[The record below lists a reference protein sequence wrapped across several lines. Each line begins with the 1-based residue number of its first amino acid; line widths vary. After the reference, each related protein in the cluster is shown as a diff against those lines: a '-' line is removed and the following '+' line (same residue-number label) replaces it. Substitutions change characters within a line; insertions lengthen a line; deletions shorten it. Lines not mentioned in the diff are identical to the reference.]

1 MSNMFSID
9 FSVNTNVLP
18 KGLAWYA
25 KRLSVMG
32 PGEIMHRVR
41 EGIAMQSLQL
51 QYRLSKSATAQHYGP
66 QDIPRHQFCGGFEQ
80 QLPKLPWQFDIDQQE
95 IARLLRGTISALS
108 HEWTWRP
115 DAAVWHEAPD
125 TKQAWPQ
132 IFFHRIPY
140 REGNPY
146 GDIRIAWEPSRLQHL
161 VTLALYAQQAPP
173 DGRRRAVE
181 LIETQLLSWVTAN
194 PPLTGIHYVSVMECA
209 LRLLAVCHTLDL
221 VRPWLTQPEKIWAGL
236 LNLVASHAELIR
248 RRVSGH
254 SSSGNH
260 TIAEAAGLIYA
271 GLLFPKME
279 LAERWLAYGLY
290 LLEQEAPHQI
300 RQDGG
305 GREEAIWYLRF
316 ISDLYGLVIE
326 LLRHHQQ
333 LSPQKLVQA
342 SERSHTF
349 LHAMMRPGDGALPY
363 VGDGDSGYALS
374 PFLRFVPIPVESV
387 PGLTSFHLSGFSILR
402 GRNQERLLFDHGEL
416 GMAPCYAHGHADAL
430 SVQLEI
436 GRQEILID
444 PGTFS
449 YTGHPDWRQYFRS
462 TRAHNTVTVDG
473 RDQAVQETSF
483 LWSQPFE
490 THLIYRDE
498 TPEGKIT
505 VLARHYAY
513 VQQCGVTHWRGV
525 VYQPP
530 GSWLVWDWLTGTGT
544 HHLELNWN
552 LGLSPVQSPTSYVLS
567 CEGQPVQLSV
577 EGGQAS
583 LHRGETDP
591 PSGWRSS
598 TYGSKE
604 PVTTLRVEH
613 RGTLPHEFLTRIWC
627 GEGPPPAHLQTF
639 SLSRDYHGSNA
650 R

>member
-80 QLPKLPWQFDIDQQE
+80 QLPKLPWQFDIDQKE

-173 DGRRRAVE
+173 DGRRQAVE

-333 LSPQKLVQA
+333 LIPQKLVQA

-552 LGLSPVQSPTSYVLS
+552 LGLSPVQSPTSYVLA

-604 PVTTLRVEH
+604 PLTTLRVEH

-639 SLSRDYHGSNA
+639 SLSRNYHGSNA

>member
-1 MSNMFSID
+1 MISMN

-51 QYRLSKSATAQHYGP
+51 QYRLSKSATAQSYGP
-66 QDIPRHQFCGGFEQ
+66 QDILQHQFCTGSESRFP
-80 QLPKLPWQFDIDQQE
+80 LLPWQFHIGQE
-95 IARLLRGTISALS
+95 ETAQLLKGTLSALS
-108 HEWTWRP
+108 YEWTWRP
-115 DAAVWHEAPD
+115 NADVWHEAPD
-125 TKQAWPQ
+125 TKQQWPQ

-161 VTLALYAQQAPP
+161 VTLGLYAQQAKP
-173 DGRRRAVE
+173 DMRRQAVE
-181 LIETQLLSWVTAN
+181 MIEAQFLSWVAAN

-209 LRLLAVCHTLDL
+209 LRLIAICHTLDL
-221 VRPWLTQPEKIWAGL
+221 VRQWLTQPDKVWVGV
-236 LNLVASHAELIR
+236 LNLVSSHAELIR
-248 RRVSGH
+248 KRVSGH

-260 TIAEAAGLIYA
+260 TIAEAVGLIYA

-290 LLEQEAPHQI
+290 LLEQEAPHQV

-316 ISDLYGLVIE
+316 ISDLYGLAIT
-326 LLRHHQQ
+326 LLRHQQ
-333 LSPQKLVQA
+333 QRIPQKLEQA
-342 SERSHTF
+342 FDRSSTF
-349 LHAMMRPGDGALPY
+349 LQAMMRPADGALPRI
-363 VGDGDSGYALS
+363 GDGDSGYALS
-374 PFLRFVPIPVESV
+374 PFLQVVPIPVDPT
-387 PGLTSFHLSGFSILR
+387 PGLTSFHLSGLSILR

-436 GRQEILID
+436 GRREILID
-444 PGTFS
+444 PGTYS
-449 YTGHPDWRQYFRS
+449 YTGYPDWRRYFRS

-473 RDQAVQETSF
+473 LDQAVQETAF

-505 VLARHYAY
+505 VIARHYGY

-530 GSWLVWDWLTGTGT
+530 GSWLIWDWLTGSRT

-552 LGLSPVQSPTSYVLS
+552 LGISPVQGPSSYVLS
-567 CEGQPVQLSV
+567 CGDQPIQVSV
-577 EGGQAS
+577 EGGLAT
-583 LHRGETDP
+583 LHHGEIEP

-598 TYGSKE
+598 SYGSKE
-604 PVTTLRVEH
+604 PVTTLRVEY
-613 RGTLPHEFLTRIWC
+613 RGALPHEFLTRIWC
-627 GEGPPPAHLQTF
+627 GEGAPPAHLQTF
-639 SLSRDYHGSNA
+639 SLSRQYHGSNT